1 MTNNLYHRIWGTA
14 ALVLAF
20 SSYDIGKVQAQ
31 SCVKTP
37 TCAELGY
44 AQSESDCGGKTI
56 LKCPL
61 DTSKVYC
68 PSDTESAKTYKV
80 GDVFVD
86 LNGIALGRVIT
97 VTDGGQHGRIM
108 ASTPYFITDYSRVT
122 TICLDKT
129 TGGRDWYMATGL
141 DLYNNK
147 AAWSSCNKE
156 SGGLGIVTEG
166 CYWSSNGC
174 CQLRGCGSEASAPCW
189 NNCTDCGYTRPE
201 EFKKGWSVYCVT
213 DF

>member
-14 ALVLAF
+14 VLVLAF

-31 SCVKTP
+31 SCIKTP

-44 AQSESDCGGKTI
+44 AQSEADCSGKTI

-68 PSDTESAKTYKV
+68 PSDTESAKTYKI

-86 LNGIALGRVIT
+86 LNGIALGRIIT
-97 VTDGGQHGRIM
+97 LTDGGQHGRIM
-108 ASTPYFITDYSRVT
+108 ASSPYFLTDYSRVT

-129 TGGRDWYMATGL
+129 TGGRDWYMATSS
-141 DLYNNK
+141 DLFSNRNGK
-147 AAWSSCNKE
+147 
-156 SGGLGIVTEG
+156 GLGIVSYG

-174 CQLRGCGSEASAPCW
+174 CHLTTSSSASQPCF
-189 NNCTDCGYTRPE
+189 NSCYDCGYNKPE